1 MAIRKVGKY
10 FQIDYYDPNG
20 KRIRKNFKK
29 KKEAVAELAKRESLK
44 AENRYQSQIE
54 ITTILGSHHKSMLDY
69 SA

>member
-29 KKEAVAELAKRESLK
+29 KKDAVAELAKRESLK
-44 AENRYQSQIE
+44 AENR
-54 ITTILGSHHKSMLDY
+54 
-69 SA
+69 

>member
-29 KKEAVAELAKRESLK
+29 KKDAVAEEAKRK
-44 AENRYQSQIE
+44 ALMAEGR
-54 ITTILGSHHKSMLDY
+54 
-69 SA
+69 